1 MPNFQSVNNQQNT
14 RYQFSPTV
22 KFFYSGVKNLYNLK
36 KENSIVTSV
45 GIRWK
50 VMVAVYLCVVH
61 AGLNTIDSHLIMKL
75 DMLHQ
80 IIVMMNMMIFFK
92 NEQCVR

>member
-1 MPNFQSVNNQQNT
+1 
-14 RYQFSPTV
+14 
-22 KFFYSGVKNLYNLK
+22 
-36 KENSIVTSV
+36 
-45 GIRWK
+45 
-50 VMVAVYLCVVH
+50 MVAVYLCVVH

>member
-1 MPNFQSVNNQQNT
+1 
-14 RYQFSPTV
+14 
-22 KFFYSGVKNLYNLK
+22 
-36 KENSIVTSV
+36 
-45 GIRWK
+45 
-50 VMVAVYLCVVH
+50 
-61 AGLNTIDSHLIMKL
+61 LNTIDSHLIMKL